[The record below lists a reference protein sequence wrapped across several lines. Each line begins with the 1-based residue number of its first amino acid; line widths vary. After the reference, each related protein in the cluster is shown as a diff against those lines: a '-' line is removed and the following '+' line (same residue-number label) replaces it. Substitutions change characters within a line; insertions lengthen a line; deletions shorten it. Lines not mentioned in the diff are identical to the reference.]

1 MKATVPNLR
10 AARASVGHVAV
21 GQVAVG
27 PISIGQL
34 VLRDTKMAIN
44 SGQAL
49 MQGMRMTIKLKF
61 VLSWRVQIPL
71 PWPFDD
77 IDVGGDDANLGT
89 AEMTFAFPNT
99 SIPSLTN
106 INLTFP
112 QITGA
117 NVTTTADPITGLA
130 LSSVVADNIAATNV
144 SLPTAGF
151 TLSGLGLGSA
161 GIDGLGVPSTRIAG
175 AKVGRVKGAP
185 LNLGALVLRGLA
197 LPSAAANNI
206 SSGPMDIPFVPQVLF
221 NMPPSPLDLGVLTV
235 QLKISPS
242 ASAHVDRLLL
252 TGVKASAN
260 VGTIEVRNVT
270 LPYEALNLTLSD
282 LGIETIEIPTI
293 GVA

>member
-10 AARASVGHVAV
+10 AARASVGQVAV

-34 VLRDTKMAIN
+34 VLRDTKMAIK

-49 MQGMRMTIKLKF
+49 MQGMRMTVRLKF
-61 VLSWRVQIPL
+61 TLLWRVQIPL

-77 IDVGGDDANLGT
+77 IDVGGDSVNLGT

-106 INLTFP
+106 INLTLP

-117 NVTTTADPITGLA
+117 NVTATADPITGLA

-206 SSGPMDIPFVPQVLF
+206 SSGAMDIPFVPQVVF

-235 QLKISPS
+235 QVKVSPS
-242 ASAHVDRLLL
+242 ASAHVERLLL
-252 TGVKASAN
+252 TGVTASAN

-270 LPYEALNLTLSD
+270 LPYEALNITLSD